1 MALKPRNS
9 RHKSQIE
16 AGITGRLKGHSF
28 ESELS
33 VSLNGDKSNFR
44 KPMVKREGHL
54 YDGDP
59 ATVLASYILQHMGLE
74 EVDKIKA
81 YWLGG
86 LATSGKGD
94 TVFGISGDRI
104 KRSKSD
110 ILIELEH
117 RGSLARIGVS
127 VKTCFKPKPTNAQLF
142 CSTAS
147 AICGLFRK
155 NNIPV
160 SPDFESGLKMFCG
173 DEGYRPLD
181 LLGSKIKS
189 RKSDPERWFFEEL
202 PNKSKNE
209 ITDTFTRYQ
218 DEITR
223 VLLQR
228 AYAEDPFPPQYILHQ
243 RSIAPRSDFVPL
255 SIFHVD
261 ELIALSKAYGSFE
274 LRPYQVRKGRF
285 KGDPNTH
292 FAPRFGCVQFQRL
305 GNKQNATQ
313 LQFNLEA
320 GYFYKITSQ
329 R

>member
-1 MALKPRNS
+1 MALKPRDKK
-9 RHKSQIE
+9 HKSQIE

-33 VSLNGDKSNFR
+33 VAINGGQSRFKKAS
-44 KPMVKREGHL
+44 VKREGHL

-59 ATVLASYILQHMGLE
+59 ATVLASYILQHLGLE
-74 EVDKIKA
+74 KVDSIKA

-94 TVFGISGDRI
+94 TIFGVSGDRI

-110 ILIELEH
+110 ILIDIENK
-117 RGSLARIGVS
+117 GTISRIGVS

-147 AICGLFRK
+147 AICVLFRK
-155 NNIPV
+155 NDIPV
-160 SPDFESGLKMFCG
+160 SEDFENGLKMFCG
-173 DEGYRPLD
+173 DEGFRPID
-181 LLGSKIKS
+181 LMGSKIKS

-202 PNKSKNE
+202 PDKSKNE
-209 ITDTFTRYQ
+209 IIETFTKYQ
-218 DEITR
+218 DAITR
-223 VLLQR
+223 TLLQR
-228 AYAEDPFPPQYILHQ
+228 AYSEDPFPPQYVLHQ
-243 RSIAPRSDFVPL
+243 RHIGKEKNLTPL
-255 SIFHVD
+255 AIFHMD
-261 ELIALSKAYGSFE
+261 ELIALSRMYGSFQ
-274 LRPYQVRKGRF
+274 LKPYQVRKGRF

-320 GYFYKITSQ
+320 GYFYKITSKE
-329 R
+329 